1 MLHNFCGQT
10 ENGHNFFQSQNFS
23 KVSLLKPQDPFDLN
37 QNVAQNLPTALLR
50 ISLKNS
56 LLVMGM

>member
-10 ENGHNFFQSQNFS
+10 ENGHNFFSIKIFS
-23 KVSLLKPQDPFDLN
+23 KVRLLKPQDPFDLN